1 MHSKCRYEENCSKDL
16 ILQTIILY
24 FSNSNLS
31 SRRYWKPLFPGMKKQ
46 PNLQWTSVDH
56 YPTMYLE
63 NEEEERRWYIFAF
76 IRFRVVSCG
85 IQDGGLQVHL
95 GAVQEEAER
104 CDALSAPHQVLAV
117 SPAHKGDFDFLST
130 FNTFAMRIRCPA
142 VLSALSVSTEW
153 VLMMSNRTVHWASE
167 STCP

>member
-24 FSNSNLS
+24 LNNSNLS
-31 SRRYWKPLFPGMKKQ
+31 SSRYWEPFFPGMKKQ

-76 IRFRVVSCG
+76 TRFRAVSCG

-104 CDALSAPHQVLAV
+104 CDALPAPHQVLAV

-142 VLSALSVSTEW
+142 VLSAQSVSTEW
-153 VLMMSNRTVHWASE
+153 VSMMSNRTVHWASE